1 MVRKDR
7 AERERQWLDRFERQG
22 SSGLSVASFC
32 EREGI
37 SSVSFYLWRKRLR
50 PTPQPK
56 AVRGEHAVSK
66 NPPFLPVT
74 IKDNSETIE
83 IELPNHVVVRL
94 PATVGSDF
102 LAKVIQATDISLREQ
117 QGC

>member
-37 SSVSFYLWRKRLR
+37 SSVSFYHWRKRLR
-50 PTPQPK
+50 KTPQPK
-56 AVRGEHAVSK
+56 AVKGKHAISK
-66 NPPFLPVT
+66 NPSFLPVT
-74 IKDNSETIE
+74 VKGNSATIE
-83 IELPNHVVVRL
+83 IELPNHLVVRL
-94 PATVGSDF
+94 PVAVGTDV
-102 LAKVIQATDISLREQ
+102 LTKAIQAAGLSLQE
-117 QGC
+117 G